1 RPYIA
6 DPGKQW
12 PYERGQRCPPDGL
25 VVVRRR
31 MLGMLFA
38 LTARMLR
45 HGIVGADALNFLAEK
60 ALAFRDGP
68 PALIAAMGLEPAAL
82 LTREFLAE
90 QQITRPDE
98 VAPLDVFSRTGPGE
112 HVGWD
117 SIYIG
122 HGVAGGVGLISLKR
136 ATLGHTM
143 LAELGHAID
152 AHNANSAVEAIV
164 LAPDGQFS
172 REFGHGADVRA
183 FVPVLGDRG
192 AALALIQGWKAV
204 LSKLR
209 AGKPTVAALVG
220 RALGG
225 GLELATCCHARIA
238 AEGAVLAQPEP
249 TVGVLPGLGGCHQ
262 LHRSS
267 SPEHYPAINALL
279 LTGHGVS
286 AARAL

>member
-1 RPYIA
+1 DACKQLLGTSPFLVHNLIRGANALSAHCMELMQDEVASSLYAIPDAWRPYIA

-31 MLGMLFA
+31 MLGMPFA

-90 QQITRPDE
+90 QQITQADE

-117 SIYIG
+117 SIYI
-122 HGVAGGVGLISLKR
+122 
-136 ATLGHTM
+136 
-143 LAELGHAID
+143 
-152 AHNANSAVEAIV
+152 
-164 LAPDGQFS
+164 
-172 REFGHGADVRA
+172 
-183 FVPVLGDRG
+183 
-192 AALALIQGWKAV
+192 
-204 LSKLR
+204 
-209 AGKPTVAALVG
+209 
-220 RALGG
+220 
-225 GLELATCCHARIA
+225 
-238 AEGAVLAQPEP
+238 
-249 TVGVLPGLGGCHQ
+249 
-262 LHRSS
+262 
-267 SPEHYPAINALL
+267 
-279 LTGHGVS
+279 
-286 AARAL
+286 